1 MAFFEKYG
9 ELQGRPNGRPVGV
22 ANGQGQQ
29 SMTFENPMLKGMA
42 MTQSP
47 VATSARP
54 APAAGGEKK
63 SALPAPP
70 QYTQGQVTTLMDWVK
85 KYGGGR

>member
-9 ELQGRPNGRPVGV
+9 ELSGRPNGRPVGV

-29 SMTFENPMLKGMA
+29 PMSFENPALKGMA

-47 VATSARP
+47 MATSAP
-54 APAAGGEKK
+54 AAPAAGGSKK
-63 SALPAPP
+63 SDMPAPP
-70 QYTQGQVTTLMDWVK
+70 QYTQGQVMTLLDWAK